1 MRRSGDSLFSAAFP
15 FMELFLRQ
23 GGRFAESA
31 AVLYSIFND
40 FKDVSGKCARVHGLA
55 SEADLDAR
63 EIARQLSLVRIL
75 QADRGDIHE
84 LNMAFEASF
93 NSVKA
98 AAARIGLYGFAE
110 MRAAA
115 RELTKDLAGMSV
127 EIQKMLQIVTRGA
140 GAQEAARGA
149 VKIRR
154 EAENFLLV
162 GLGELYEQPDITA
175 GMVLDVVKWSQIY
188 DRLEEALNRAE
199 RVAQIIEGITLK
211 QL

>member
-15 FMELFLRQ
+15 FNELFRRQ
-23 GGRFAESA
+23 GGRLAESA
-31 AVLYSIFND
+31 AVLDSIFNE
-40 FKDVSGKCARVHGLA
+40 FKDVSGKCARIHALA

-63 EIARQLSLVRIL
+63 EITRQLSLVLIL
-75 QADRGDIHE
+75 QGDRGDIHE
-84 LNMAFEASF
+84 LNMAFESSC

-110 MRAAA
+110 IRASA
-115 RELTKDLAGMSV
+115 RELTKDLVGMSA
-127 EIQKMLQIVTRGA
+127 EIQKMLEIMGRGT

-154 EAENFLLV
+154 EAESFLLV
-162 GLGELYEQPDITA
+162 GLGELYEQQDIKA
-175 GMVLDVVKWSQIY
+175 DVVLDIVKWSQIY
-188 DRLEEALNRAE
+188 DRLEDALNRVE

>member
-15 FMELFLRQ
+15 FSELFRRQ

-31 AVLYSIFND
+31 AVLDSIFGD
-40 FKDVSGKCARVHGLA
+40 FKDVGARCARIHALA
-55 SEADLDAR
+55 AEADAEAR
-63 EIARQLSLVRIL
+63 EIARQLSLIL
-75 QADRGDIHE
+75 ILPGDRGDIHE
-84 LNMAFEASF
+84 LNLAFEACL

-98 AAARIGLYGFAE
+98 AAARIGLYGFTGT
-110 MRAAA
+110 RASA
-115 RELTKDLAGMSV
+115 RELTKDLAGMAD
-127 EIQKMLQIVTRGA
+127 EILKMLEIMSRGT
-140 GAQEAARGA
+140 GAREAARGA

-162 GLGELYEQPDITA
+162 GLGELYEQPDIKA
-175 GMVLDVVKWSQIY
+175 AAVLEIVKWSQIY

-199 RVAQIIEGITLK
+199 RAAQIIEGITLK

>member
-15 FMELFLRQ
+15 FIELFRRQ

-31 AVLYSIFND
+31 AALDSVFND
-40 FKDVSGKCARVHGLA
+40 FKDVSGKCARIHMLA

-63 EIARQLSLVRIL
+63 EIARQLSLILIL
-75 QADRGDIHE
+75 QGDRGDIHE

-98 AAARIGLYGFAE
+98 AAARIGLYGFSE
-110 MRAAA
+110 MRVSA
-115 RELTKDLAGMSV
+115 RELTKDLAGMSL
-127 EIQKMLQIVTRGA
+127 EIQKMLEIVARGA

-149 VKIRR
+149 VIIRR

-162 GLGELYEQPDITA
+162 GLGELYEQPDIKA
-175 GMVLDVVKWSQIY
+175 DVVLDIVKWSQIY

-199 RVAQIIEGITLK
+199 RVAQIIEGVTLK

>member
-15 FMELFLRQ
+15 FNELFRRQ
-23 GGRFAESA
+23 GGRLAESA
-31 AVLYSIFND
+31 AVLDSIFD
-40 FKDVSGKCARVHGLA
+40 EFKDVSGKCARIHSLS

-63 EIARQLSLVRIL
+63 EIARQLSLILIL
-75 QADRGDIHE
+75 QGDRGDIHE
-84 LNMAFEASF
+84 LNMAFESSC

-98 AAARIGLYGFAE
+98 AAARVGLYGFAE
-110 MRAAA
+110 MRGSA
-115 RELTKDLAGMSV
+115 RELTKDLVGMSV
-127 EIQKMLQIVTRGA
+127 EIQKMLEIMGRGT
-140 GAQEAARGA
+140 GAHEAARGA

-154 EAENFLLV
+154 EAESFLLV
-162 GLGELYEQPDITA
+162 GLGELYEQPDIKA
-175 GMVLDVVKWSQIY
+175 EVVLDIVKWSQIY

>member
-15 FMELFLRQ
+15 FNELFRRQ
-23 GGRFAESA
+23 GGRLAESA
-31 AVLYSIFND
+31 AMLDSIFNE
-40 FKDVSGKCARVHGLA
+40 FKDVSGKCARIHELA

-63 EIARQLSLVRIL
+63 EIARQLSLILIL
-75 QADRGDIHE
+75 QGDRGDIHE
-84 LNMAFEASF
+84 LNMAFESSC

-98 AAARIGLYGFAE
+98 AAARVGLYGFAE
-110 MRAAA
+110 MRVSA
-115 RELTKDLAGMSV
+115 RELTKDLVGMSV
-127 EIQKMLQIVTRGA
+127 EIQKMLEIMGRGT
-140 GAQEAARGA
+140 GAHEAARGA

-162 GLGELYEQPDITA
+162 GLGELYEQPDIKA
-175 GMVLDVVKWSQIY
+175 DVVLDIVKWSQIY